1 MIWKKNIKLHNIN
14 NSLKNTMAEF
24 LNIEIKEIG
33 NDFIK
38 ATMPVNSK
46 TIQPFGILH
55 GGASVVLAE
64 TIGSIASN
72 LCLDDGFYSVGLDI
86 NANHIKSV
94 KNEFVIGTTTP
105 IHLGRTTHVW
115 EIKIKQ
121 DKKITCI
128 SRLTTAVLKKE
139 VSSSV
144 VSAREK

>member
-1 MIWKKNIKLHNIN
+1 MIWKKNINVQHIN

-24 LNIEIKEIG
+24 LSIEIKAIG
-33 NDFIK
+33 DNTIK
-38 ATMPVNSK
+38 AIMPVNNK

-72 LCLDDGFYSVGLDI
+72 LCLNDKYYSVGLDI

-94 KNEFVIGTTTP
+94 RSKFVEGVTSP
-105 IHLGRTTHVW
+105 IHLGRSTHVW

-121 DKKITCI
+121 EGKLICI
-128 SRLTTAVLKKE
+128 SRLTTAVLKK
-139 VSSSV
+139 
-144 VSAREK
+144 

>member
-1 MIWKKNIKLHNIN
+1 MIWKKNIELHSIN

-24 LNIEIKEIG
+24 LNIEVKEIG

-38 ATMPVNSK
+38 ATMPVNNR

-64 TIGSIASN
+64 TIGSLASN
-72 LCLDDGFYSVGLDI
+72 LCLDDEFYSVGLDI

-94 KNEFVIGTTTP
+94 KNEFVTGITKP

-115 EIKIKQ
+115 EIKVKQ
-121 DKKITCI
+121 NNTINKVYYGCETHVCNN
-128 SRLTTAVLKKE
+128 
-139 VSSSV
+139 
-144 VSAREK
+144 

>member
-1 MIWKKNIKLHNIN
+1 MIWKKNIELDSIN

-24 LNIEIKEIG
+24 LIIEVKEIG

-38 ATMPVNSK
+38 ATMPVNNK

-64 TIGSIASN
+64 TIGSLASN
-72 LCLDDGFYSVGLDI
+72 LCLGDGFYSVGLDI

-94 KNEFVIGTTTP
+94 KNEFVTGITKP

-115 EIKIKQ
+115 EIKVKQ
-121 DKKITCI
+121 NNNITCI
-128 SRLTTAVLKKE
+128 SRLTTAVLKG
-139 VSSSV
+139 
-144 VSAREK
+144 